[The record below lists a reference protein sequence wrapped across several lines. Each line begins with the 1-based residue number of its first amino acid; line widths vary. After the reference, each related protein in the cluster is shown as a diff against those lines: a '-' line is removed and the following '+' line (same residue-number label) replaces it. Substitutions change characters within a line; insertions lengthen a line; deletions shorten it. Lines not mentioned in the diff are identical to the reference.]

1 MSKDRTGRNNSFFR
15 NNLGWKIVVVLVAV
29 ASFFA
34 RDAYTRL
41 LDRQTQIEV
50 KHDVT
55 REIVNS
61 HDTDI
66 GIIRTQMTHW
76 TEAVNENT
84 KVLRELRETI
94 VELRLELERR
104 GP

>member
-1 MSKDRTGRNNSFFR
+1 MNTQKISGFFTNNM
-15 NNLGWKIVVVLVAV
+15 GWKIVLVLVAV
-29 ASFFA
+29 AGFFA
-34 RDAYTRL
+34 RDGYTRL
-41 LDRQTQIEV
+41 WDRQEQLEV
-50 KHDVT
+50 KHNVT

-66 GIIRTQMTHW
+66 GIIRTEIVHW
-76 TEAVNENT
+76 TDAVNENT
-84 KVLRELRETI
+84 QVLRELRETI

>member
-1 MSKDRTGRNNSFFR
+1 MSKDRTGKNNSFFR
-15 NNLGWKIVVVLVAV
+15 NNLGWKIVVVLVAI

-34 RDAYTRL
+34 RDGYTRL
-41 LDRQTQIEV
+41 WERQEQLEV

-66 GIIRTQMTHW
+66 GIIRTEIVHW
-76 TEAVNENT
+76 TDAVNENT
-84 KVLRELRETI
+84 QVLRELRETI

>member
-1 MSKDRTGRNNSFFR
+1 MTTSNKCWSFIKS
-15 NNLGWKIVVVLVAV
+15 NGTWKIIAILMLVTG
-29 ASFFA
+29 FFA

-41 LDRQTQIEV
+41 WDRQLQLEN
-50 KHDVT
+50 KHNTT

-66 GIIRTQMTHW
+66 GIIRSEMVHW

-84 KVLRELRETI
+84 EVLRELDETI

>member
-1 MSKDRTGRNNSFFR
+1 MTVKKKCWGFVKNN
-15 NNLGWKIVVVLVAV
+15 GAWKIIAVLMLVTG
-29 ASFFA
+29 FFA

-41 LDRQTQIEV
+41 WYRQNQLEANY
-50 KHDVT
+50 KVT
-55 REIVNS
+55 REVVNS

-84 KVLRELRETI
+84 LVLRELRETI
-94 VELRLELERR
+94 VELRIELERR
-104 GP
+104 RP